1 MNIHE
6 YQAKKL
12 LAQYGVPVPKGAVA
26 HSKTAAIYQAN
37 EIGGDKWIVKVQIH
51 SGARGKAG
59 GVKLCKSQR
68 EISEFCDKF
77 LGKKLVTLQTGPT
90 GKLVS
95 SIYVEEASDISKELY
110 VSIVLDR
117 TVQKVTLIA
126 STEGGMDIER
136 VAQETP
142 DKISKITIDP
152 AVGMQPFQARQ
163 LVFTL
168 GLPNNA
174 IASASRAVM
183 KCYRAF
189 RDTDANLLE
198 INPLIL
204 TTENKILAIDAK
216 MSFDSN
222 ALYRRPEILEFRDK
236 TQEDPRETNAA
247 EHDLNYVGLDGKIGC
262 LINGAGLAMATMDMI
277 QHAGGEPANF
287 LDIGGGASAE
297 RVATSIELVL
307 SDQNVEAILINIFA
321 GINRCDW
328 VAQGI
333 VDFLS
338 KNKIDIPLVVRLSG
352 TNVDKGQKILKDSG
366 KQVSTADTLADAAN
380 KVVAAWKSQQ
390 KIKGAP

>member
-12 LAQYGVPVPKGAVA
+12 LAKYGVPIPKGGIA
-26 HSKTAAIYQAN
+26 HSATEAIYQAS
-37 EIGGDKWIVKVQIH
+37 ELGGNKWIVKAQLH

-59 GVKLCKSQR
+59 GVKLCNSHQ
-68 EISEFCDKF
+68 EIAEFCDTF
-77 LGKKLVTLQTGPT
+77 LGNKLVTHQTGPE
-90 GKLVS
+90 GKMVS
-95 SIYVEEASDISKELY
+95 SIYVEEASDIAKELY
-110 VSIVLDR
+110 FSIVLDR
-117 TVQKVTLIA
+117 ATQKVTLIA
-126 STEGGMDIER
+126 STEGGMDIEQ
-136 VAQETP
+136 VAEESP
-142 DKISKITIDP
+142 EKISKIMIDP

-163 LVFTL
+163 LVYTL
-168 GLPNNA
+168 DLPNEVVGA
-174 IASASRAVM
+174 ASRAVM

-204 TTENKILAIDAK
+204 TTDNKIMAIDAK
-216 MSFDSN
+216 MTFDEN

-247 EHDLNYVGLDGKIGC
+247 EHDLSYVGLDGNIGC

-307 SDQNVEAILINIFA
+307 SDESVEAILINIFA

-333 VDFLS
+333 VDLL
-338 KNKIDIPLVVRLSG
+338 NKRDIDIPLVVRLSG
-352 TNVDKGQKILKDSG
+352 TNVEKGQKILKDSG
-366 KQVSTADTLADAAN
+366 KKVITADTLSDAAY
-380 KVVAAWKSQQ
+380 KVVSAWKQA
-390 KIKGAP
+390 KGSVN

>member
-12 LAQYGVPVPKGAVA
+12 LAKYGVPIPKGGVA
-26 HSKTAAIYQAN
+26 HSATEAIYQAS
-37 EIGGDKWIVKVQIH
+37 ELGGNKWVVKAQLH

-59 GVKLCKSQR
+59 GVKLCNSHQ
-68 EISEFCDKF
+68 EIADFCDNF
-77 LGKKLVTLQTGPT
+77 LGNKLVTHQTGPE
-90 GKLVS
+90 GKMVS
-95 SIYVEEASDISKELY
+95 SIYVEEASDIAKELY
-110 VSIVLDR
+110 FSIVLDR
-117 TVQKVTLIA
+117 ATQKVTLIA
-126 STEGGMDIER
+126 STEGGMDIEQ
-136 VAQETP
+136 VAEETP
-142 DKISKITIDP
+142 EKISKIMIDP

-163 LVFTL
+163 LVYTL
-168 GLPNNA
+168 DLPNEVVGA
-174 IASASRAVM
+174 ASRVVM

-204 TTENKILAIDAK
+204 TTDNKVMAIDAK
-216 MSFDSN
+216 MTFDEN

-247 EHDLNYVGLDGKIGC
+247 EHDLSYVGLDGNIGC

-277 QHAGGEPANF
+277 HHAGGEPANF

-307 SDQNVEAILINIFA
+307 SDESVEAILINIFA

-333 VDFLS
+333 VDLL
-338 KNKIDIPLVVRLSG
+338 NKRDIEVPLVVRLSG
-352 TNVDKGQKILKDSG
+352 TNVEKGQKILKDSG
-366 KQVSTADTLADAAN
+366 KKVITADTLSDAAY
-380 KVVAAWKSQQ
+380 KVVAAWKQA
-390 KIKGAP
+390 KKDKN

>member
-12 LAQYGVPVPKGAVA
+12 LSKYGVPIPKGGIA
-26 HSKTAAIYQAN
+26 HSATEAIYQAS
-37 EIGGDKWIVKVQIH
+37 ELGGSQWIVKAQLH

-59 GVKLCKSQR
+59 GVKLCNSHQ
-68 EISEFCDKF
+68 EIADFCHNL
-77 LGKKLVTLQTGPT
+77 LGNKLVTLQTGPE
-90 GKLVS
+90 GKMVS
-95 SIYVEEASDISKELY
+95 SIYVEEASDIAKELY
-110 VSIVLDR
+110 FSIALDR
-117 TVQKVTLIA
+117 ATQKVTLIA
-126 STEGGMDIER
+126 STEGGMDIEK
-136 VAQETP
+136 VAEETP
-142 DKISKITIDP
+142 EKISKIMIDP

-163 LVFTL
+163 LVFKL
-168 GLPNNA
+168 DLPNEVVGA
-174 IASASRAVM
+174 ASRAVI

-204 TTENKILAIDAK
+204 TTDNKVMAIDAK
-216 MSFDSN
+216 MTFDEN

-236 TQEDPRETNAA
+236 TQEDPRETIAA
-247 EHDLNYVGLDGKIGC
+247 EHDLSYVGLDGKIGC

-307 SDQNVEAILINIFA
+307 SDASVEAILINIFA

-333 VDFLS
+333 VDFL
-338 KNKIDIPLVVRLSG
+338 NKRDIDIPLVVRLSG
-352 TNVDKGQKILKDSG
+352 TNVEKGQKILKDSG
-366 KQVSTADTLADAAN
+366 KKVITADTLSDAAY
-380 KVVAAWKSQQ
+380 KVVYAWK
-390 KIKGAP
+390 KAKGDKN

>member
-12 LAQYGVPVPKGAVA
+12 LSKYGVPIPKGGIA
-26 HSKTAAIYQAN
+26 HSATEAIYQAS
-37 EIGGDKWIVKVQIH
+37 ELGGSKWIVKAQLH

-59 GVKLCKSQR
+59 GVKLCNSHQ
-68 EISEFCDKF
+68 EIADFCHNL
-77 LGKKLVTLQTGPT
+77 LGNKLVTLQTGPE
-90 GKLVS
+90 GKMVS
-95 SIYVEEASDISKELY
+95 SIYVEEASDIAKELY
-110 VSIVLDR
+110 FSIVLDR
-117 TVQKVTLIA
+117 ATQKVTLIA
-126 STEGGMDIER
+126 STEGGMDIEK
-136 VAQETP
+136 VAEETP
-142 DKISKITIDP
+142 EKISKIMIDP

-163 LVFTL
+163 LAFTL
-168 GLPNNA
+168 DIPNEVVGA
-174 IASASRAVM
+174 VSRAVM

-204 TTENKILAIDAK
+204 TTDNKVMAIDAK
-216 MSFDSN
+216 MTFDEN

-247 EHDLNYVGLDGKIGC
+247 EHDLSYVGLDGNIGC

-307 SDQNVEAILINIFA
+307 SDESVEAILINIFA

-333 VDFLS
+333 VDFL
-338 KNKIDIPLVVRLSG
+338 NKRDIDIPLVVRLSG
-352 TNVDKGQKILKDSG
+352 TNVEKGQKILKDSG
-366 KQVSTADTLADAAN
+366 KKVITADTLSDAAH
-380 KVVAAWKSQQ
+380 KVVSAWKQVNGS
-390 KIKGAP
+390 KN

>member
-12 LAQYGVPVPKGAVA
+12 LAKYGVPIPKGGIA
-26 HSKTAAIYQAN
+26 HSATEAIYQAS
-37 EIGGDKWIVKVQIH
+37 ELGGNKWIVKAQLH

-59 GVKLCKSQR
+59 GVKLCNSHQ
-68 EISEFCDKF
+68 EIADFCDNL
-77 LGKKLVTLQTGPT
+77 LGNKLVTLQTGPQ
-90 GKLVS
+90 GKMVS
-95 SIYVEEASDISKELY
+95 SIYVEEASDIAKELY
-110 VSIVLDR
+110 FSIVLDR
-117 TVQKVTLIA
+117 ATQKITLIA
-126 STEGGMDIER
+126 STEGGMDIEK
-136 VAQETP
+136 VAEETP
-142 DKISKITIDP
+142 EKISKIMIDP

-163 LVFTL
+163 LSFTL
-168 GLPNNA
+168 DLPNEVVGA
-174 IASASRAVM
+174 ASRAVM

-204 TTENKILAIDAK
+204 TTDNKVMAIDAK
-216 MSFDSN
+216 MTFDEN
-222 ALYRRPEILEFRDK
+222 ALFRRPEILEFRDK

-247 EHDLNYVGLDGKIGC
+247 EHDLSYVGLDGNIGC

-277 QHAGGEPANF
+277 HHAGGEPANF

-307 SDQNVEAILINIFA
+307 SDRSVEAILINIFA

-333 VDFLS
+333 VDLL
-338 KNKIDIPLVVRLSG
+338 NKRNIDIPLVVRLSG
-352 TNVDKGQKILKDSG
+352 TNVEKGQRILKDSG
-366 KQVSTADTLADAAN
+366 KKIITADTLSDAAYR
-380 KVVAAWKSQQ
+380 VVTAWKQA
-390 KIKGAP
+390 KRDKN

>member
-12 LAQYGVPVPKGAVA
+12 LAKYGVPIPKGGIA
-26 HSKTAAIYQAN
+26 HSATEAIYQAS
-37 EIGGDKWIVKVQIH
+37 ELGGNKWIVKAQLH

-59 GVKLCKSQR
+59 GVKLCNSHQ
-68 EISEFCDKF
+68 EIADFCDNL
-77 LGKKLVTLQTGPT
+77 LGNKLVTLQTGPQ
-90 GKLVS
+90 GKMVS
-95 SIYVEEASDISKELY
+95 SIYVEEASDIAKELY
-110 VSIVLDR
+110 FSIVLDR
-117 TVQKVTLIA
+117 ATQKITLIA
-126 STEGGMDIER
+126 STEGGMDIEK
-136 VAQETP
+136 VAEETP
-142 DKISKITIDP
+142 EKISKIMIDP

-163 LVFTL
+163 LSFTL
-168 GLPNNA
+168 DLPNEVVGA
-174 IASASRAVM
+174 ASRAVM

-204 TTENKILAIDAK
+204 TTDNKVMAIDAK
-216 MSFDSN
+216 MTFDEN
-222 ALYRRPEILEFRDK
+222 ALFRRPEILEFRDK

-247 EHDLNYVGLDGKIGC
+247 EHDLSYVGLDGNIGC

-277 QHAGGEPANF
+277 HHAGGEPANF

-307 SDQNVEAILINIFA
+307 SDESVEAILINIFA

-333 VDFLS
+333 VDLL
-338 KNKIDIPLVVRLSG
+338 NKRDIDIPLVVRLSG
-352 TNVDKGQKILKDSG
+352 TNVEKGQKILKDSG
-366 KQVSTADTLADAAN
+366 KKVITADTLSNAAY
-380 KVVAAWKSQQ
+380 KVVSAWKQA
-390 KIKGAP
+390 KGSVN

>member
-12 LAQYGVPVPKGAVA
+12 LSKYGVPIPKGGIA
-26 HSKTAAIYQAN
+26 HSATEAIYQAS
-37 EIGGDKWIVKVQIH
+37 ELGGSKWIVKAQLH

-59 GVKLCKSQR
+59 GVKLCNNHQ
-68 EISEFCDKF
+68 EIADFCHNL
-77 LGKKLVTLQTGPT
+77 LGNKLVTLQTGPE
-90 GKLVS
+90 GKMVS
-95 SIYVEEASDISKELY
+95 SIYVEEASDIAKELY
-110 VSIVLDR
+110 FSIVLDR
-117 TVQKVTLIA
+117 ATQKVTLIA
-126 STEGGMDIER
+126 STEGGMDIEK
-136 VAQETP
+136 VAEETP
-142 DKISKITIDP
+142 EKISKIMIDP

-168 GLPNNA
+168 DIPNDVVGD
-174 IASASRAVM
+174 ASRAVM

-204 TTENKILAIDAK
+204 TTDNKVMAIDAK
-216 MSFDSN
+216 MTFDEN

-247 EHDLNYVGLDGKIGC
+247 EHDLSYVGLDGKIGC

-307 SDQNVEAILINIFA
+307 SDESVEAILINIFA

-333 VDFLS
+333 VYLL
-338 KNKIDIPLVVRLSG
+338 NKMDIDIPLVVRLSG
-352 TNVDKGQKILKDSG
+352 TNVEKGQKILKDSG
-366 KQVSTADTLADAAN
+366 KKVITADTLSDAAY
-380 KVVAAWKSQQ
+380 KVVSAWKQA
-390 KIKGAP
+390 KGSVN

>member
-12 LAQYGVPVPKGAVA
+12 LSKYGVPIPKGGIA
-26 HSKTAAIYQAN
+26 HSATEAIYQAS
-37 EIGGDKWIVKVQIH
+37 ELGGSKWIVKAQLH

-59 GVKLCKSQR
+59 GVKLCNSHQ
-68 EISEFCDKF
+68 EIADFCHNL
-77 LGKKLVTLQTGPT
+77 LGNKLVTLQTGPE
-90 GKLVS
+90 GKMVS
-95 SIYVEEASDISKELY
+95 SIYVEEASDIAKELY
-110 VSIVLDR
+110 FSIVLDR
-117 TVQKVTLIA
+117 ATQKVTLIA
-126 STEGGMDIER
+126 STEGGMDIEK
-136 VAQETP
+136 VAEETP
-142 DKISKITIDP
+142 EKISKIMIDP

-163 LVFTL
+163 LVFKL
-168 GLPNNA
+168 DLPNEVVGA
-174 IASASRAVM
+174 ASRAVI

-204 TTENKILAIDAK
+204 TTDNKVMAIDAK
-216 MSFDSN
+216 MTFDEN

-247 EHDLNYVGLDGKIGC
+247 EHDLSYVGLDGNIGC

-277 QHAGGEPANF
+277 HHAGGEPANF

-307 SDQNVEAILINIFA
+307 SDESVEAILINIFA

-333 VDFLS
+333 VDLL
-338 KNKIDIPLVVRLSG
+338 NKRDIDIPLVVRLSG
-352 TNVDKGQKILKDSG
+352 TNVEKGQKILKDSG
-366 KQVSTADTLADAAN
+366 KKVITADTLSDAAY
-380 KVVAAWKSQQ
+380 KVVSAWKQA
-390 KIKGAP
+390 KGSKD